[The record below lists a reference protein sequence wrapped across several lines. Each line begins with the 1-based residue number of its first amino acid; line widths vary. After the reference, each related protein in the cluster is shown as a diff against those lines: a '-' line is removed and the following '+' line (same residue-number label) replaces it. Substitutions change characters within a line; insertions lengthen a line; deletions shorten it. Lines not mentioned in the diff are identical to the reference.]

1 MMKKEKPDKKE
12 GKEEKKKGEEKEKK
26 TIKDSLSHISFK
38 RNIIGKLW
46 FRLDYYDRRL
56 MELEEDKQ
64 QIFLENYMA
73 STRQLNRSLVLIVIF
88 MIISYMTFAFDV
100 LRFAEALGSW
110 IILAYLLFYMA
121 RRHRMQNEELL
132 KFLIDNQVVPEYAR
146 FHKKK

>member
-1 MMKKEKPDKKE
+1 MDSGEGIMMKKEKPDKGE
-12 GKEEKKKGEEKEKK
+12 GKKEKK
-26 TIKDSLSHISFK
+26 TIMGSLSRISFR

-88 MIISYMTFAFDV
+88 MIISYMTFAFEI
-100 LRFAEALGSW
+100 LRFTEALGSW